1 MVFSSTS
8 GTLRLSVLAVFL
20 VMLLDEPSTASV
32 FGRSRAKRASLADDY
47 ECVYPDGL
55 FADPE
60 TCRRFYICSAGTP
73 YSQTCPPSLYF
84 DDVKKFC
91 TFKNKEL
98 TCGPVDTTTTAKP
111 PPDLE
116 AAPKCDPTVC
126 VLPEC
131 WCSPDGTLIP
141 GGLEPK
147 DIPQMIL
154 MSFDGA
160 MNQMNYPQYRSLL
173 NKEHRKNPNGCPI
186 KATFFV
192 SHEYTS
198 YFYVQKM
205 FADGHEMASNSVS
218 HKGPES
224 WWAKAK
230 YENWTEEMVGMR
242 EILNRFGNV
251 SKDTILGMRAPY
263 LKPGGNEML
272 NMIYDFAFA
281 YDSSFAAP
289 PSKVPLW
296 PYTLDYRVPHH
307 CVNKGCAT
315 HAYPGV
321 WEIPLN
327 TMYGEDGTGGQC
339 VLADQCVFPADDED
353 TVFEFLLENF
363 LRHYRTNRA
372 PLGLY
377 FHVNWFTDKMKTK
390 ALHRFVDHVLK
401 NYDNAWFVTM
411 QQALLWMRSPK
422 RTAELREFDAWGCV
436 KREPSCNI
444 PTTCALQFGDTD
456 NYGDLRYME
465 TCTAC
470 PARYP
475 WIGNY
480 AGSYKGK
487 MIMDQ
492 VADEEGR
499 SPPSS
504 TSASSESFEDSHNST
519 SAI

>member
-1 MVFSSTS
+1 MEFSPGGKSVWVLMVTTFILSASAAS
-8 GTLRLSVLAVFL
+8 G
-20 VMLLDEPSTASV
+20 AS
-32 FGRSRAKRASLADDY
+32 GDRQRRASPAEDY
-47 ECVYPDGL
+47 ECPFPDGL

-60 TCRRFYICSAGTP
+60 TCRRFYICSAGTAF
-73 YSQTCPPSLYF
+73 SQTCPPSLYF
-84 DDVKKFC
+84 DDHKKFC

-98 TCGPVDTTTTAKP
+98 TCGPVESTTTERP
-111 PPDLE
+111 PPDPE
-116 AAPKCDPTVC
+116 VAPKCDPSQC
-126 VLPEC
+126 ALPEC
-131 WCSPDGTLIP
+131 FCSPDGTRIP
-141 GGLEPK
+141 GDLESK
-147 DIPQMIL
+147 DVPQMIL

-160 MNQMNYPQYRSLL
+160 MNNMNYPHYRSLL

-186 KATFFV
+186 RATFFL

-205 FADGHEMASNSVS
+205 FADGHEIGSLSVT
-218 HKGPES
+218 HRGPES

-242 EILNRFGNV
+242 EILSRFGNV
-251 SKDTILGMRAPY
+251 SKENVLGMRAPY
-263 LKPGGNEML
+263 IKPGGNAML

-296 PYTLDYRVPHH
+296 PYTLDYRIPHH
-307 CVNKGCAT
+307 CVNKGCST
-315 HAYPGV
+315 HSYPGV

-327 TMYGEDGTGGQC
+327 TMHSEDGTGGGC
-339 VLADQCVFPADDED
+339 VLADQCVFPDDED

-377 FHVNWFTDKMKTK
+377 FHVNWFTDKIKTK

-422 RTAELREFDAWGCV
+422 RSAELRDLEAWACP
-436 KREPSCNI
+436 KREPACNL
-444 PTTCALQFGDTD
+444 PTTCALPFSDE
-456 NYGDLRYME
+456 YSFGDLRYME
-465 TCTAC
+465 TCSAC

-480 AGSYKGK
+480 AGKFKGK
-487 MIMDQ
+487 MIMEELAEKEKAHQ
-492 VADEEGR
+492 TTEAAGEDEDEGE
-499 SPPSS
+499 
-504 TSASSESFEDSHNST
+504 AYNST
-519 SAI
+519 STLA